1 MLEWK
6 DKFRQDT
13 QRFAVMSGRKA
24 AVPHERIMAGSI
36 QGKARRRRKKGME
49 LEKLQKIQERG
60 KSRRV
65 RDRRK
70 GWAWKQTCM
79 KLLAGILCLALAG
92 IYAVHTTR
100 ERIPESLL
108 ELKEK
113 YPQTAEF
120 VDSYPRKKNREISMD
135 VSGEVTPGEIPLF
148 IQWDERWG
156 YHSYGNNF
164 FGVNGCGPT
173 CLSMV
178 VCGLTGDTYWNPYE
192 VGAFSEQ
199 SGYYVPGEGTAWDLM
214 TEGVGALGLGS
225 EQGEVSE
232 DYIRECLEAGL
243 PLICSMYPGD
253 FTYTGHFIVLTGLDE
268 GGTVIVHDPNSPEN
282 SEKHWPMEV
291 LLPQICAVWS
301 FWALQ

>member
-1 MLEWK
+1 MDHGGQYTGESPLEK
-6 DKFRQDT
+6 EEGDGAGKYTEDT
-13 QRFAVMSGRKA
+13 GEERSPGGRTARESCGKRSSRRKA
-24 AVPHERIMAGSI
+24 
-36 QGKARRRRKKGME
+36 
-49 LEKLQKIQERG
+49 
-60 KSRRV
+60 
-65 RDRRK
+65 
-70 GWAWKQTCM
+70 WAWKQTCL

-92 IYAVHTTR
+92 IYAVRTTR
-100 ERIPESLL
+100 ERIPDSLL

-178 VCGLTGDTYWNPYE
+178 VCGLTGDTFWNPYE
-192 VGAFSEQ
+192 VGKFAEQ
-199 SGYYVPGEGTAWDLM
+199 AGYYVPGEGTAWALL
-214 TEGVGALGLGS
+214 TEGAGALGLNS

-232 DYIRECLEAGL
+232 GYIRECLEAGL

-253 FTYTGHFIVLTGLDE
+253 FTYTGHFIY
-268 GGTVIVHDPNSPEN
+268 
-282 SEKHWPMEV
+282 
-291 LLPQICAVWS
+291 
-301 FWALQ
+301 

>member
-1 MLEWK
+1 MRFMPAGK
-6 DKFRQDT
+6 D
-13 QRFAVMSGRKA
+13 
-24 AVPHERIMAGSI
+24 AVPHEQITADSM
-36 QGKARRRRKKGME
+36 QGKAHGRRKKGME
-49 LEKLQKIQERG
+49 LENIQKIQERKRSPG
-60 KSRRV
+60 GRNARESCRKRSSRR
-65 RDRRK
+65 K
-70 GWAWKQTCM
+70 AWAWKQTCL

-92 IYAVHTTR
+92 IYAVRTTR
-100 ERIPESLL
+100 ERIPDSLL

-192 VGAFSEQ
+192 VGVFSEQ

-214 TEGVGALGLGS
+214 TEGADVLGLGS

-232 DYIRECLEAGL
+232 DYIRECMEAGL

-282 SEKHWPMEV
+282 SEKHWPMEA